1 MKTRV
6 LPAVVWRVSVL
17 RPCRWLVPAV
27 LPALLWGAG
36 LCAQGARTRAG
47 GDIRYTCVVL
57 EDGESK
63 GTAGWDLWR
72 ADPPGELANVLD
84 PDDRRNRAIYLLSG
98 ADTVYRFT
106 FAEPKDGMPV
116 IQWRMRME
124 EARFYH
130 YVECDTS
137 MGRIHL
143 RYTSGEHRDGQ
154 MVGQDPVIGLGPVA
168 AQKWVTVRRNVLAD
182 LRLLYPDIGVLRILN
197 MKFRGPCFIDDIR
210 LYNYPDADRDLL
222 PDEFERRRRGLDPA
236 NPNDATPELVA
247 EVIRLTDSV
256 AGRAEVPA
264 EAAEPAPPRGENPS
278 RAQRQVSLDDEE
290 KAQMR
295 ALLQE
300 RIAHHLPNM
309 PPPQAGKTY
318 RVRLRDGALLT
329 GELVRMTETQ
339 VVLRLPQGSLALALD
354 RVNMAETADLF
365 PQEAARQLARRD
377 VQQRVD
383 ELLAA
388 KRAALDSQEETAA
401 GGQEEEAGQQEDAPA
416 VVPGEQ
422 AGELAYDPMPAP
434 TPERLK
440 PTLQAFADWMALQQR
455 RAGGRIVDRL
465 YAKECE
471 GCAVL
476 YLVMDANFLAQDRDV
491 RERTAVGIQQF
502 WAFRCQGAGVVNL
515 PRAHVVLLDG
525 NGRIVGGSRPE
536 AADKIWVAE
545 R

>member
-1 MKTRV
+1 MKTRF
-6 LPAVVWRVSVL
+6 LSSAVWGVCAH

-36 LCAQGARTRAG
+36 LSAQSARTRAG

-57 EDGESK
+57 EDAESK

-84 PDDRRNRAIYLLSG
+84 PDDRRNRAIYLISG

-106 FAEPKDGMPV
+106 FAEPQDGMPV

-154 MVGQDPVIGLGPVA
+154 MVDRDPVIGLGPVA
-168 AQKWVTVRRNVLAD
+168 AQEWVTVRRNVLAD

-210 LYNYPDADRDLL
+210 LYDYADADRDLL
-222 PDEFERRRRGLDPA
+222 PDEFERRRRGLDPSK
-236 NPNDATPELVA
+236 PNDATPELVA

-264 EAAEPAPPRGENPS
+264 ETVEKPPQREKPP
-278 RAQRQVSLDDEE
+278 RAQRQVSLSDEE
-290 KAQMR
+290 KAQML

-318 RVRLRDGALLT
+318 RVRLRDGALVT
-329 GELVRMTETQ
+329 GELVKISETQ
-339 VVLRLPQGSLALALD
+339 ILLRLPQ
-354 RVNMAETADLF
+354 
-365 PQEAARQLARRD
+365 
-377 VQQRVD
+377 
-383 ELLAA
+383 
-388 KRAALDSQEETAA
+388 
-401 GGQEEEAGQQEDAPA
+401 
-416 VVPGEQ
+416 
-422 AGELAYDPMPAP
+422 
-434 TPERLK
+434 
-440 PTLQAFADWMALQQR
+440 
-455 RAGGRIVDRL
+455 
-465 YAKECE
+465 
-471 GCAVL
+471 
-476 YLVMDANFLAQDRDV
+476 
-491 RERTAVGIQQF
+491 
-502 WAFRCQGAGVVNL
+502 
-515 PRAHVVLLDG
+515 
-525 NGRIVGGSRPE
+525 
-536 AADKIWVAE
+536 
-545 R
+545 